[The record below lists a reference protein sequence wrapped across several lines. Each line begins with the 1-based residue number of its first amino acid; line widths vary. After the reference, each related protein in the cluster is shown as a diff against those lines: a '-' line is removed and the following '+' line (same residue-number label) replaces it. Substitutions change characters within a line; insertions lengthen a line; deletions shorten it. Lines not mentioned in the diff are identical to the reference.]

1 MIKVGFIGL
10 GNMGLPMAFNLHKSK
25 KIDLLGYDVSSKS
38 IQKFKSKKAKATQSL
53 QELIKFSDIIITCV
67 PGPKQIKALSVG
79 KGKIIDQLGKSKIW
93 IDCSTN
99 SLSCFNFL
107 KQKLKGK
114 INQFVDATISG
125 GNLKAKSGE
134 LSIFIGGHKK
144 TTSKLKL
151 IFNLLG
157 KNLYYLNKPGAG
169 YAAKIAQVSLCY
181 LNYLSLSESLMLG
194 VKSGITPKTMLEI
207 IDKSASGGYTSTRYG
222 PNMINGD
229 YDPSFFLGLSMKD
242 INLANEIIK
251 FQKLNLPIMNLTSK
265 IYKQALKQFGP
276 KSNHLKVIK
285 LLEQNNKL
293 TFSKEG
299 R

>member
-1 MIKVGFIGL
+1 MKIGFIGL
-10 GNMGLPMAFNLHKSK
+10 GNMGMPMALNLHKSK
-25 KIDLLGYDVSSKS
+25 KIDLLGYDVSPKS
-38 IQKFKSKKAKATQSL
+38 LKQFKSKKGKATSSL
-53 QELIKFSDIIITCV
+53 DELIKFSDVIITCV
-67 PGPKQIKALSVG
+67 PGPKQIKALSIG
-79 KGKIIDQLGKSKIW
+79 KAKIIDQLGKNKIW

-99 SLSCFNFL
+99 SLTCFNLL
-107 KQKLKGK
+107 KQKLSKK

-125 GNLKAKSGE
+125 GNLKAQSGD
-134 LSIFIGGHKK
+134 LSIFIGGNKK
-144 TTSKLKL
+144 TVNKLKFV
-151 IFNLLG
+151 FNILG
-157 KNLYYLNKPGAG
+157 KNIYYLNKAGAG

-194 VKSGITPKTMLEI
+194 VKSGIKPKTMLEI

-242 INLANEIIK
+242 LNLANEIIK
-251 FQKLNLPIMNLTSK
+251 LQKLKLPIMNLTSK
-265 IYKQALKQFGP
+265 IYNKAIKKYGP
-276 KSNHLKVIK
+276 NSNHLKVIK

>member
-1 MIKVGFIGL
+1 MKIGFIGL
-10 GNMGLPMAFNLHKSK
+10 GNMGMPMALNLHKSK
-25 KIDLLGYDVSSKS
+25 KIDLLGYDVSPKS
-38 IQKFKSKKAKATQSL
+38 LKQFKSKKGKATSSL
-53 QELIKFSDIIITCV
+53 DELIKFSDVIISCV
-67 PGPKQIKALSVG
+67 PGPKQIKALSIG
-79 KGKIIDQLGKSKIW
+79 KGKIIDQLGKNKIW

-99 SLSCFNFL
+99 SLTCFNLL
-107 KQKLKGK
+107 KQKLSKK

-125 GNLKAKSGE
+125 GNLKAQSGD
-134 LSIFIGGHKK
+134 LSIFIGGNKK
-144 TTSKLKL
+144 TVNKLKFV
-151 IFNLLG
+151 FNILG
-157 KNLYYLNKPGAG
+157 KNIYYLNKLGAG

-194 VKSGITPKTMLEI
+194 VKSGIKPKTMLEI

-242 INLANEIIK
+242 LNLANEIIK
-251 FQKLNLPIMNLTSK
+251 LQKLKLPIMNLTSK
-265 IYKQALKQFGP
+265 IYNKAIKKYGP
-276 KSNHLKVIK
+276 NSNHLKVIK